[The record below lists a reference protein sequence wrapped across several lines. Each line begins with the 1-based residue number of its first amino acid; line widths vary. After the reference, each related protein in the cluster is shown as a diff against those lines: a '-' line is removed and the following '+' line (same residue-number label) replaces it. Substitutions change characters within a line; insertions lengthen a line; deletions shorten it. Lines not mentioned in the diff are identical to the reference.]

1 MNEQILQNAYRLFT
15 TQGIQPFTMD
25 DIAAGMAISK
35 KTLYRFFESRQHL
48 VQQVCKRVEENYHQ
62 SMAATEAT
70 AANTLQR
77 LLGYMFANI
86 RFCKKT
92 SPVFFSD
99 LQKHYPVQNAQLIT
113 SLNNSI
119 HSRMLK
125 VLEQGIMEGVFRG
138 SVHPQ
143 LVVSI
148 LQQHIRKD
156 FEFAAELVNEYSKD
170 EVFRQALY
178 LFLYGIIAPA
188 AIPQLEKEL
197 THFSLSDAVTPDH
210 KQSLN

>member
-1 MNEQILQNAYRLFT
+1 MNEQILQTAYRLFT

-138 SVHPQ
+138 SLHPQ